1 MDEGRQQRQIE
12 PHDPEEFDRSLSPP
26 IPASVLRAPFEK
38 GHRALRVV
46 SQFVLGQGANQ
57 LVGVLIGL
65 FLVRRLSLEAY
76 AQFGVATGFQTVF
89 TVLMDLGFASTIIP
103 LVGERAGDFA
113 VTGRYVRAARH
124 LRDRTFLLLAPV
136 ATVSFLYIVHKQ
148 HWNWPLQFLLLA
160 SILISLYSGGVVSFF
175 SAPLFLHGR
184 LREYYAPQLFSSSVR
199 LALYGL
205 LDLFRSLNAWTAA
218 GLGALSITV
227 NGIFIRKS
235 AHRFMKWPK
244 QDDQEADR
252 ELLRYVLPATPAI
265 VFSAFQS
272 QISLFLISLFG
283 STVHIAEVAAL
294 GRIGQLF
301 MVLTTFNTVVVEPF
315 VARQNRRRI
324 GRYFVLFPILAA
336 TACTLP
342 VFIAFRWPGIFLF
355 LLGPKF
361 NGLLPYLGWYV
372 LSASMNFVSGL
383 LWIMNRARKWV
394 FWSGSIVEVLLLLV
408 VQVLFLTYVGVS
420 TTQQA
425 VFFTVASSC
434 CYMIAHGYVTV
445 VGFRQAAE
453 A

>member
-1 MDEGRQQRQIE
+1 MDEGRQQTQFE

-26 IPASVLRAPFEK
+26 IPASVFRSLLQQ
-38 GHRALRVV
+38 GHRALRIV
-46 SQFVLGQGANQ
+46 SQFALGQGANQ
-57 LVGVLIGL
+57 FIGVLIGL
-65 FLVRRLSLEAY
+65 FLVRRLSIEAY

-89 TVLMDLGFASTIIP
+89 TVLMDLGFASTIVP

-124 LRDRTFLLLAPV
+124 LRDRTFWLLAPV
-136 ATVSFLYIVHKQ
+136 ATVSFLYIVHK
-148 HWNWPLQFLLLA
+148 HNWSLPLQILLLA
-160 SILISLYSGGVVSFF
+160 SVLISLYSGGVVSFF
-175 SAPLFLHGR
+175 SAPLFLHRR
-184 LREYYAPQLFSSSVR
+184 LREYYLPQLFSGAVR
-199 LALYGL
+199 FLLYGL
-205 LDLFRSLNAWTAA
+205 LDLLGSLNAWTAA
-218 GLGALSITV
+218 GLGALGITA

-235 AHRFMKWPK
+235 AQRYMEWPEK
-244 QDDQEADR
+244 DDPEAVQ

-265 VFSAFQS
+265 IFSAFQS

-301 MVLTTFNTVVVEPF
+301 LVLMTFNTVVVEPF
-315 VARQNRRRI
+315 VARQSRERI
-324 GRYFVLFPILAA
+324 GRYFILFPILTAL
-336 TACTLP
+336 ACTLP

-361 NGLLPYLGWYV
+361 NGVLPYLGWYV

-383 LWIMNRARKWV
+383 IWIMNRARKWV
-394 FWSGSIVEVLLLLV
+394 FWSGSILEVFLLLV
-408 VQVLFLTYVGVS
+408 VQILFLTYVGVS

-434 CYMIAHGYVTV
+434 CYVIAHGYVTV
-445 VGFRQAAE
+445 VGFRQRADA
-453 A
+453 